1 MTSESRLAQF
11 NFSRGEISPLLHA
24 HVDLEM
30 YKAGL
35 SVCENWLP
43 LPHGVLTAR
52 PGTRFC
58 GMTKFNDKKCRLE
71 RFVFARNDAYCLEI
85 GDKYIRFW
93 RDGGRILD
101 TQDAIYEV
109 VTPFTEDQVFDLS
122 IKQNDN
128 DMYFAHEA
136 HPPQLLHRNDHADW
150 TFSAIS
156 FTAQPSE
163 WVADNYPRVVGFNQQ
178 RLCFSS
184 TPNQRKTFWMSRMP
198 DGDSNTRF
206 TDFTVGALD
215 TDALKFSLTDED
227 NAVEWMASERG
238 LAVGTSGSTRLIS
251 SADTSGAIT
260 ATSLSDQKQTGDGVS
275 GIAPLKTS
283 RGLLFMGKS
292 NRRLHQFKFSLEE
305 DSYISPDITEA
316 SEHITMGGIADAA
329 FTQDPYSIA
338 WMVRNDG
345 QLIGCTFVPEQN
357 VIAWHRHKLGGQ
369 TEECAW
375 GCAESVA
382 VTPKGEVDILF
393 ILVKRVVNGHT
404 VRMVECM
411 EQHHR
416 PANDQDREGMFYVD
430 AGGTY
435 TGSVTEAIG
444 GADHLIGENLDVL
457 ADGAAQPK
465 VAVQS
470 DGSFTMA
477 NGNSAAAVTFG
488 LPYRSHA
495 RTLRPMTDKVTGV
508 ALGRKS
514 SVKLAAV
521 DVQDAASLSIGA
533 DEESATD
540 VNFRRTG
547 HAYGKPP
554 PLYTGDVS
562 QFVDGGFN
570 AQSGLSLMAKGPV
583 ASTIRA
589 LAMEVRTGS

>member
-1 MTSESRLAQF
+1 MTSASRLAQF

-35 SVCENWLP
+35 STCENWLP

-58 GMTKFNDKKCRLE
+58 GMTKYNDKKCRLE
-71 RFVFARNDAYCLEI
+71 RFVYARNDSYCLEI

-101 TQDAIYEV
+101 AQNNIYEV
-109 VTPFTEDQVFDLS
+109 ITPFTEDQIFDLS

-136 HPPQLLHRNDHADW
+136 HPPQSLHRNDHADW
-150 TFSAIS
+150 TFSAIT
-156 FTAQPSE
+156 FTAQPAE
-163 WVADNYPRVVGFNQQ
+163 WVEGNYPRVVGFNQQ
-178 RLCFSS
+178 RLCFSA
-184 TPNQRKTFWMSRMP
+184 TPNERKTFWMSRMP
-198 DGDSNTRF
+198 DTNNDTRF
-206 TDFTVGALD
+206 TDFTVGSLA
-215 TDALKFSLTDED
+215 TDGMKFSLTDEE
-227 NAVEWMASERG
+227 NTVEWMAAERG
-238 LAVGTSGSTRLIS
+238 LAIGTSGSTRIIS
-251 SADTSGAIT
+251 GTDSSGAIT
-260 ATSLSDQKQTGDGVS
+260 PSSLNDQKQTGDGVS
-275 GIAPLKTS
+275 GLPPLRTS
-283 RGLLFMGKS
+283 RGLLFLGKS

-316 SEHITMGGIADAA
+316 SEHITSGGIVDAA

-338 WMVRNDG
+338 WMVRSDG

-357 VIAWHRHKLGGQ
+357 VIAWHRHKLGGR
-369 TEECAW
+369 TDSCAW

-382 VTPKGEVDILF
+382 VTPKGEVDVLF
-393 ILVKRVVNGHT
+393 IQVRRQINGQT
-404 VRMVECM
+404 VRMIECM

-435 TGSVTEAIG
+435 TGSLTGSVG
-444 GADHLIGENLDVL
+444 GAEHLVGEEMDIL

-465 VAVQS
+465 VNVIS
-470 DGSFTMA
+470 DGSFKMA
-477 NGNSAAAVTFG
+477 NENMAASVTFG
-488 LPYRSHA
+488 LPYRSYA
-495 RTLRPMTDKVTGV
+495 KTLRPMTDQATGV
-508 ALGRKS
+508 AFGRKS
-514 SVKLAAV
+514 SVKIAAV
-521 DVQDAASLSIGA
+521 DVQDAATLAIGTN
-533 DEESATD
+533 EENAID
-540 VNFRRTG
+540 VNFRRAE

-562 QFVDGGFN
+562 NYVDGGFD
-570 AQSGLSLMAKGPV
+570 AHSGLALLAKGPV
-583 ASTIRA
+583 SSTIRA